1 MHLHFSG
8 PAFETLGAVP
18 AICKGVMYYRTLNR
32 TSKLYLARAHLS
44 IRIDEWPHEPFSRPM
59 DFPEDQIADVWI
71 PPSLETTAL
80 QVVKLQTACAP
91 VRKPPHADI
100 SECSSMALQLAL
112 PPSGPDGDCLHGE
125 ADGADVRGHIHEA
138 KDEGPSAGS
147 LLPKADGHDHADGD
161 DRCPDSAQQPAEL
174 PERSSHLSSRQRL
187 AKLRRWRQE
196 DDHLR
201 SMRCSLDPEHR
212 QGQVIDPTGEERV
225 PPAHRRHRPS
235 KILNGDGQK
244 IFNKGMGKLIG
255 WCTAVALALTETG
268 QAQDHSILS
277 LSPPQ
282 SPQLGPATAGDGR
295 GCQHAKLGGS
305 GSPLYATATTE
316 IVYKGEHGLLS
327 EHSSGRR
334 PGDARGPQW
343 RDGVASSS
351 TPGAKDATIGGAG
364 GAGVQR
370 GRRAGVASH
379 PRCNPCDN
387 DRRRAGGSGR
397 RGGVQLKPNALTLQG
412 SADAPLLKE
421 DRGWM
426 PLRAGQQKR
435 LL

>member
-71 PPSLETTAL
+71 PPSPETTAL
-80 QVVKLQTACAP
+80 KVVKLQTACAP

-147 LLPKADGHDHADGD
+147 LLPKADGHDHADDG

-212 QGQVIDPTGEERV
+212 QGQVIDPMCAKGIT
-225 PPAHRRHRPS
+225 PLKLPAHMLERKEYPLHTE
-235 KILNGDGQK
+235 D
-244 IFNKGMGKLIG
+244 IG
-255 WCTAVALALTETG
+255 RARSSTET
-268 QAQDHSILS
+268 ARRSS
-277 LSPPQ
+277 
-282 SPQLGPATAGDGR
+282 TR
-295 GCQHAKLGGS
+295 G
-305 GSPLYATATTE
+305 
-316 IVYKGEHGLLS
+316 
-327 EHSSGRR
+327 
-334 PGDARGPQW
+334 W
-343 RDGVASSS
+343 ASSS
-351 TPGAKDATIGGAG
+351 AGARLSPSPKIIPSSVSVRLTAHNLAQQQQEMDEDASMRSWEAPE
-364 GAGVQR
+364 V
-370 GRRAGVASH
+370 
-379 PRCNPCDN
+379 PYM
-387 DRRRAGGSGR
+387 RRRPPKSYTRASTGYSASILQDDAQEMHEGPNGEMEWQARPRPVPKMQPSVVQEELEFNEDGEQVWR
-397 RGGVQLKPNALTLQG
+397 RTQG
-412 SADAPLLKE
+412 AIHVTMADEELGEVDAE
-421 DRGWM
+421 EEFS
-426 PLRAGQQKR
+426 
-435 LL
+435 

>member
-80 QVVKLQTACAP
+80 KVVKLQTACAP

-212 QGQVIDPTGEERV
+212 QGQVIDPMCAKGIT
-225 PPAHRRHRPS
+225 PLKLPAHVLERKEYPLHT
-235 KILNGDGQK
+235 DD
-244 IFNKGMGKLIG
+244 IG
-255 WCTAVALALTETG
+255 RARSSTET
-268 QAQDHSILS
+268 ARSS
-277 LSPPQ
+277 S
-282 SPQLGPATAGDGR
+282 TR
-295 GCQHAKLGGS
+295 G
-305 GSPLYATATTE
+305 
-316 IVYKGEHGLLS
+316 
-327 EHSSGRR
+327 
-334 PGDARGPQW
+334 W
-343 RDGVASSS
+343 ASSS
-351 TPGAKDATIGGAG
+351 AGARLSPSLSLKQAKPKIIPSSVSVRLKAHNLAQQQQEMDEDASMRSWEAPE
-364 GAGVQR
+364 V
-370 GRRAGVASH
+370 
-379 PRCNPCDN
+379 PYM
-387 DRRRAGGSGR
+387 RRRPPKSYTRASTGYSASILQDDAQEMHEGSNGEMEWQARPRPVPKMQPSVVQEELEFNEDGEQVWR
-397 RGGVQLKPNALTLQG
+397 RTQG
-412 SADAPLLKE
+412 AIHVTMADEELGEVDAE
-421 DRGWM
+421 EEFS
-426 PLRAGQQKR
+426 
-435 LL
+435 